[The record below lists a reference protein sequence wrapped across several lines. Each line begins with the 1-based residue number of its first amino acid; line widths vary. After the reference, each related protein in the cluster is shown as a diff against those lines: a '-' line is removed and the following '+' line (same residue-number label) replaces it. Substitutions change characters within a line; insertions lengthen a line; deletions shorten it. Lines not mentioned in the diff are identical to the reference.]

1 MSTASQPPTEELA
14 RVPNTLG
21 HTRMRAPM
29 ILIFLVIEVKCFIIA
44 VVISCTNTNV
54 AKKHSKTYDQDDQQS
69 EEDSCDNDSLAL
81 KPYAALTVNVKR
93 TSYANTLSSIYMT
106 NPNQGAARLHEG
118 TLRRGRSSR

>member
-1 MSTASQPPTEELA
+1 
-14 RVPNTLG
+14 
-21 HTRMRAPM
+21 M

-81 KPYAALTVNVKR
+81 KPYAAPTVNVKR
-93 TSYANTLSSIYMT
+93 TSYANTLSSI
-106 NPNQGAARLHEG
+106 
-118 TLRRGRSSR
+118 